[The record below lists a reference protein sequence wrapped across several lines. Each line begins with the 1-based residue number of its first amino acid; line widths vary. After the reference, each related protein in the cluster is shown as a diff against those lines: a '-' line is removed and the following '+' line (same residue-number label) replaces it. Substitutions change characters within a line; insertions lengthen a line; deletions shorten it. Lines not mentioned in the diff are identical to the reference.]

1 MYYDVECIYEFNPS
15 RNTNTIFSTLRRL
28 YTLYPIQNIFPRRNK
43 FSKYI
48 AEKRFLMSTGSRQV
62 QVWISSRWEVNR
74 LAPAKAVFRPSG
86 LFLQFFF
93 FNDMIF
99 VLFTIICST
108 PKKIGCTSKLFV
120 RVDLSTSTSCSFL
133 IIFKRDLMNFL
144 MNR

>member
-1 MYYDVECIYEFNPS
+1 MYYDVEWIYEFNPS

-48 AEKRFLMSTGSRQV
+48 FREKVPDQHWQQAGPGLDLKQVGGEQARTGQGRFSTL
-62 QVWISSRWEVNR
+62 R
-74 LAPAKAVFRPSG
+74 LVPAILLNDICIVHYF
-86 LFLQFFF
+86 LF
-93 FNDMIF
+93 NA
-99 VLFTIICST
+99 
-108 PKKIGCTSKLFV
+108 KKKPGCTSKLFV
-120 RVDLSTSTSCSFL
+120 RVELSTSTSCSFL

>member
-1 MYYDVECIYEFNPS
+1 MNWTPRDRQTPFVY
-15 RNTNTIFSTLRRL
+15 TLERL
-28 YTLYPIQNIFPRRNK
+28 YTLYPIRTIFPRRNK
-43 FSKYI
+43 FCKYI
-48 AEKRFLMSTGSRQV
+48 VEKRFLISTGSRQV

-93 FNDMIF
+93 LRGTNILLFKRSNIWI
-99 VLFTIICST
+99 VLFYLLH
-108 PKKIGCTSKLFV
+108 PKKRLYNNNGWV
-120 RVDLSTSTSCSFL
+120 WVELSVSPSCPFL

>member
-1 MYYDVECIYEFNPS
+1 MNSS

-48 AEKRFLMSTGSRQV
+48 FRKKVPDEHWQQAGPGLDLKQVGGEQARTGQGRFSTL
-62 QVWISSRWEVNR
+62 R
-74 LAPAKAVFRPSG
+74 LVPAILLNDICIVHYF
-86 LFLQFFF
+86 LF
-93 FNDMIF
+93 NA
-99 VLFTIICST
+99 
-108 PKKIGCTSKLFV
+108 KKKPGCTSKLFV
-120 RVDLSTSTSCSFL
+120 RVELSTSTSCSFL